1 MIYSVW
7 TYSLDIICVDIIVR
21 IKSVLLD
28 KFVPDKICLDKVC
41 LDKIC
46 LDIICLDIISFNL
59 SKILERRRSGA
70 CHQASAPVADQG
82 AGRAPDIGDF
92 GKVWDLGS
100 T

>member
-28 KFVPDKICLDKVC
+28 KIVPDKICLDK
-41 LDKIC
+41 
-46 LDIICLDIISFNL
+46 ICLDIISFNL

-70 CHQASAPVADQG
+70 FHQASAPVADQG